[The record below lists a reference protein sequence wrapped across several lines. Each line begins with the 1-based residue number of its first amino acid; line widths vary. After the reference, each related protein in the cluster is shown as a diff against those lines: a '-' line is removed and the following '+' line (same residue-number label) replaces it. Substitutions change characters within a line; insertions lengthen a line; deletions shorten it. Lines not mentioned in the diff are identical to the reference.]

1 MVTSLRVES
10 RALRQFMLGAL
21 VFCAIVTIATI
32 GYEAAGWSLLDALY
46 MVIITI
52 FGVGYGEVQPVDTV
66 VLRLYTIFL
75 IVGGYGAA
83 IYAFGGVV
91 KLVTEGEMRKMLSE
105 RRKEK
110 EVAELTEHTI
120 ICGFGRIGQIL
131 AKDLAAAAVPFV
143 VLDRDHGRIELALE
157 RGFLARE
164 GDATQEEDLAA
175 VGVERAKTLATVLPD
190 DALNVFITLTARQL
204 NPEIHIIARGENPS
218 TEGKLKQAG
227 ANEVVLPAQIC
238 GIRIAHSI
246 TRPSSMAFLREAGTA
261 VAHDLRML
269 GLETRDLDLSKLT
282 QYVGQTVGDLQRKSE
297 GSLLVLGV
305 KDRAGGFVASPPAEH
320 PLRAEDQVAVVIQ
333 PGLVPPKLLEPPTQY
348 ARVYR
353 GSKLS

>member
-1 MVTSLRVES
+1 VVSSLAIES
-10 RALRQFMLGAL
+10 RAVRQVL
-21 VFCAIVTIATI
+21 VGGLLFLTIVTIATV
-32 GYEAAGWSLLDALY
+32 GYEFAGWSLLDALY

-91 KLVTEGEMRKMLSE
+91 KLVTEGEMRKMLHE

-110 EVAELTEHTI
+110 EVADLTAHTI

-131 AKDLAAAAVPFV
+131 AKDLATAGTPFV
-143 VLDRDHGRIELALE
+143 VLDRDSGRIELALE
-157 RGFLARE
+157 RGFLARV
-164 GDATQEEDLAA
+164 GDATQEEDLTA
-175 VGVERAKTLATVLPD
+175 VGVERAQVLATVLPD

-204 NPEIHIIARGENPS
+204 NPHIHIIARGENPS
-218 TEGKLKQAG
+218 TESKLSQAG

-238 GIRIAHSI
+238 GTRIAHSI
-246 TRPSSMAFLREAGTA
+246 TRPSSMAFLREAGAA

-269 GLETRDLDLSKLT
+269 GLETRDLDLCKLT
-282 QYVGQTVGDLQRKSE
+282 QYVGQTVGDLQRQSE

-305 KDRAGGFVASPPAEH
+305 KNREGQFIASPPAEH
-320 PLRAEDQVAVVIQ
+320 PLQGEDQVAVVIQ
-333 PGLVPPKLLEPPTQY
+333 PDLVPEGLLDPPSRTVRQ
-348 ARVYR
+348 YR
-353 GSKLS
+353 GTKL